1 MSSIHEE
8 LVSLLR
14 EVNRGLGKYPR
25 QVLSEHGIP
34 FSMMMISKQIK
45 AEPGITISELARRT
59 GIAKS
64 HISNSIRD
72 FDQRGWVEKRSD
84 ASDQRIL
91 RLYLTPSATEELALV
106 GTKIRENLNALVADI
121 PEQRARELVE
131 GLSEI
136 KSALEKYQENNSLEP
151 FCKE

>member
-1 MSSIHEE
+1 MPNIYEE
-8 LVSLLR
+8 LVELLR
-14 EVNRGLGKYPR
+14 EVNRGLGRYPR
-25 QVLSEHGIP
+25 ELLAEHGIP
-34 FSMMMISKQIK
+34 FSMLMISRHIK

-91 RLYLTPSATEELALV
+91 RLYLTQSATDELALV
-106 GTKIRENLNALVADI
+106 GSKIRQKLNALVADI
-121 PEQRARELVE
+121 PEQRARELVQ
-131 GLSEI
+131 GLEEI
-136 KSALEKYQENNSLEP
+136 KLLIDKKQDNESPAP
-151 FCKE
+151 FCQG